1 MAHTDGATVTAAMP
15 PHRPAAAKP
24 AATAAG
30 KAPRRKAA
38 ARNPGKLLILAG
50 QVLLVGGL
58 FALWELAIRREWLPV
73 YSYGQPTG
81 IWREFVSGLGSGA
94 LLRDTWVTAQ
104 EAILGFLIGSILGSV
119 SGLLLWLSPTVAA
132 ILRPIMV
139 ALNGLPKIAL
149 APLIIVWFGIGME
162 SKIAVAA
169 SITFIVSMLTS
180 FTGSQEVDHDY
191 VRMLKAIGAKR
202 WQIFRMVIVPG
213 SLPWISSALRLNV
226 GFAMIGAVVGEYISA
241 EKGLGYHVYYA
252 GTLYNLNGVWVGIFA
267 LMALALVL
275 DTLVGWV
282 ERRLAWR

>member
-1 MAHTDGATVTAAMP
+1 MAHTDLASAMP
-15 PHRPAAAKP
+15 SHRPVASKP
-24 AATAAG
+24 AASVTATA
-30 KAPRRKAA
+30 KAPKRKAA
-38 ARNPGKLLILAG
+38 PRSPGKLLILAG

-104 EAILGFLIGSILGSV
+104 EAILGFLIGSILGSA

>member
-1 MAHTDGATVTAAMP
+1 MAHTDLASAMP
-15 PHRPAAAKP
+15 SHRPVASKPAASAAAK
-24 AATAAG
+24 
-30 KAPRRKAA
+30 APKRKAA
-38 ARNPGKLLILAG
+38 PRSPGKLLILAG

>member
-1 MAHTDGATVTAAMP
+1 MMAQIDAMAGASSPRTATDAPPRALAKAAL
-15 PHRPAAAKP
+15 
-24 AATAAG
+24 
-30 KAPRRKAA
+30 APRKSVACGL
-38 ARNPGKLLILAG
+38 ARKLLVPAC

-58 FALWELAIRREWLPV
+58 FALWEIAIRQQWLPV
-73 YSYGQPTG
+73 YSYGQPSG
-81 IWREFVSGLGSGA
+81 IWREFLASAGSGA

-119 SGLLLWLSPTVAA
+119 AGLALWMSPTIAA

-162 SKIAVAA
+162 SKIAIAA
-169 SITFIVSMLTS
+169 SITFIVSLLTS
-180 FTGSQEVDHDY
+180 FSGSQEVDHDY
-191 VRMLKAIGAKR
+191 VRMLKAIGASR

-267 LMALALVL
+267 LMVLALVL
-275 DTLVGWV
+275 DSLVGWV
-282 ERRLAWR
+282 ERRLGRH